1 MISSNKH
8 KYGFLVLLCLFL
20 LMGQGCTPNEVASS
34 DGKARMALT
43 LRTINTDNEDKV
55 VTLRMIMA
63 ESATGKVIYNGK
75 PIFPS
80 GDFKQRSEVIEVKN
94 PGLYDFYF
102 FANEDD
108 PGISAAQRTKI
119 QTLRNVA
126 QLYPQEK
133 IPFALDFDP
142 SKSLFPMLA
151 VYKNVSVSGGSI
163 DDPQVIPV
171 TLIRNFSKVTIN
183 INRKIEVPGA
193 KHAVIKKVYLKNLA
207 TQFIPLFSMKTHA
220 EEGLRITSSTT
231 TKELSTPLPAVPYD
245 KKGEIFTESLYI
257 SELLRQATDPQ
268 GTTVVIEYTQTAEST
283 VVKTLELPIDIQYI
297 NELETIFAHLGL
309 MMKPEDITKFTTQ
322 SILRNM
328 HYIVNINISDAQT
341 QPVVRLE
348 VEPWTLI
355 ANDFT
360 STDDYMNASKE
371 DVVMNYPNEDPNSFM
386 ILSNFEKRILSYS
399 VEYADPQDV
408 DWFTILPANPTY
420 ITGNLEFRTKTTSEN
435 IGGTPRIATV
445 TFHVDGYAHD
455 VSVRVV
461 QLPRQDIVTRKYVN
475 FIGTGGIV
483 NISVNNYGYD
493 WRAEIVENYSTIS
506 GTHDWIILMKNSSQ
520 LTIKAEPTN
529 DVNLL
534 RYAVIKIYDGS
545 DRAAYIWVEQGNYK
559 EVTVNGYTILD
570 RNLGALKTATDR
582 NAWPA
587 SAPISHQERVRVNG
601 FYYQWGR
608 VPDGYHW
615 HGINVLDGTINT
627 SLTSEQLNAYPVDY
641 TTHPDGMPL
650 KWWDPVVPASQ
661 DPQYGRFIAAEP
673 WLSTSG
679 SFPQLW
685 GYPKKVGVD
694 PCPEGYR
701 VPTLA
706 EMNGILSDF
715 EYIES
720 SQGFWAKSSDGTTD
734 VYFPRSQFRSSNG
747 TLYDWLAPETYPMFY
762 STSELHDNL
771 NSKVSFFFYYEK
783 QAREFDYPVSYGIPV
798 RCIKE

>member
-1 MISSNKH
+1 
-8 KYGFLVLLCLFL
+8 
-20 LMGQGCTPNEVASS
+20 
-34 DGKARMALT
+34 MALT
-43 LRTINTDNEDKV
+43 LRTINTDNEDRV
-55 VTLRMIMA
+55 ASLRMIMA

-94 PGLYDFYF
+94 AGLYDFYF

-133 IPFALDFDP
+133 IPFDPDFDP

-207 TQFIPLFSMKTHA
+207 TQFIPLFTMRTHA
-220 EEGLRITSSTT
+220 EEGLGITSSTT

-245 KKGEIFTESLYI
+245 TKGEIFSESMYI
-257 SELLRQATDPQ
+257 SELLRQGTDPQ
-268 GTTVVIEYTQTAEST
+268 GTTVVIEYTQTADATSAL
-283 VVKTLELPIDIQYI
+283 KTLELPIDIQYI
-297 NELETIFAHLGL
+297 DELETIFAHLGL

-371 DVVMNYPNEDPNSFM
+371 DVVMNYPNGDPNSFM
-386 ILSNFEKRILSYS
+386 ILSNFENKILSNFENKILSYS
-399 VEYADPQDV
+399 VEYADPLDT
-408 DWFTILPANPTY
+408 DWFTMTPANPTY
-420 ITGNLEFRTKTTSEN
+420 ITGNLEFRTSTTSEN

-455 VSVRVV
+455 VRVRVV

-493 WRAEIVENYSTIS
+493 WRAEVVESYSTIA
-506 GTHDWIILMKNSSQ
+506 GNPDWVTLMKNGSQ
-520 LTIKAEPTN
+520 LTINAATTN

-534 RYAVIKIYDGS
+534 RYAVVKIYDGS

-570 RNLGALKTATDR
+570 RNLGALRSATNR
-582 NAWPA
+582 NAWTEG
-587 SAPISHQERVRVNG
+587 APISNQERVRMNG

-641 TTHPDGMPL
+641 VTHPDAMPH
-650 KWWDPVVPASQ
+650 KWWDPVVPGSQ
-661 DPQYGRFIAAEP
+661 DPQYGRFITAEP
-673 WLSTSG
+673 WLSSSG
-679 SFPQLW
+679 AFPPLW
-685 GYPKKVGVD
+685 GSPKKVGVD

-706 EMNGILSDF
+706 EMNGILSNLKYL
-715 EYIES
+715 EHTH
-720 SQGFWAKSSDGTTD
+720 GFWAKSSDGNTD
-734 VYFPRSQFRSSNG
+734 VYFPRAQFRASNG
-747 TLYDWLAPETYPMFY
+747 TLYDWLEPNTYPTYY
-762 STSELHDNL
+762 STSELYNNL
-771 NSKVSFFFYYEK
+771 NSKVSFLFIHET
-783 QAREFDYPVSYGIPV
+783 QAREYDYPVSYGIPV

>member
-43 LRTINTDNEDKV
+43 LRTINTGNEDKV
-55 VTLRMIMA
+55 VSLRMIMA

-80 GDFKQRSEVIEVKN
+80 GDFEQRSEVIEVKN
-94 PGLYDFYF
+94 AGLYDFYF

-142 SKSLFPMLA
+142 AKSLFPMLA

-183 INRKIEVPGA
+183 INRKIEAPGA
-193 KHAVIKKVYLKNLA
+193 KHAVIKGIYLKNLA
-207 TQFIPLFSMKTHA
+207 TEFVPLFTMRTHA
-220 EEGLRITSSTT
+220 EEGLGIATT
-231 TKELSTPLPAVPYD
+231 TKELVTSLPAVPYD
-245 KKGEIFTESLYI
+245 KEGEIFTDSLYV
-257 SELLRQATDPQ
+257 SELLRAKDDAQ

-283 VVKTLELPIDIQYI
+283 VVKTLELPIDIQKI
-297 NELETIFAHLGL
+297 DELETIFAHLGL

-386 ILSNFEKRILSYS
+386 ILSNFKNKILSYS
-399 VEYADPQDV
+399 VEYADLNDK
-408 DWFTILPANPTY
+408 DWFSMTPATPTS
-420 ITGNLEFRTKTTSEN
+420 INGNLQFNTITTSEN
-435 IGGTPRIATV
+435 LGGTPRIATV

-455 VSVRVV
+455 VRVRVV

-475 FIGTGGIV
+475 FIGTGGTV
-483 NISVNNYGYD
+483 NISVNSYGYD

-506 GTHDWIILMKNSSQ
+506 GTHDWITLRKNSSQ
-520 LTIKAEPTN
+520 LTINAEPTN

-559 EVTVNGYTILD
+559 EVTVNDCTILD

-587 SAPISHQERVRVNG
+587 EAPISHQERVRVNG

-650 KWWDPVVPASQ
+650 KWWDPVVPGSQ
-661 DPQYGRFIAAEP
+661 DPQYGRFIATEP
-673 WLSTSG
+673 WLSTSD

-706 EMNGILSDF
+706 EMNVILSNLK
-715 EYIES
+715 YIES
-720 SQGFWAKSSDGTTD
+720 SQGFWAKADDEATD

-747 TLYDWLAPETYPMFY
+747 TLYDWLEPNTFPTYY
-762 STSELHDNL
+762 STSELYNNL
-771 NSKVSFFFYYEK
+771 DSKVSYLFTYFTS
-783 QAREFDYPVSYGIPV
+783 AWEFNNPVSYGIPV

>member
-1 MISSNKH
+1 MNSKNIH
-8 KYGFLVLLCLFL
+8 TYGSLLLLFL
-20 LMGQGCTPNEVASS
+20 AILMVHGCKPREVESGDGMFRMAVNLRSINTNDEDRVAS
-34 DGKARMALT
+34 
-43 LRTINTDNEDKV
+43 
-55 VTLRMIMA
+55 LRMIIA
-63 ESATGKVIYNGK
+63 ESATGKVVYNDK
-75 PIFPS
+75 PKFPN
-80 GDFKQRSEVIEVKN
+80 GYEKRSEVIEVKN
-94 PGLYDFYF
+94 AGLYDFYF

-108 PGISAAQRTKI
+108 SGITPEQKTKI

-133 IPFALDFDP
+133 IPFDPDFVPNKVD
-142 SKSLFPMLA
+142 KLFPMLA

-193 KHAVIKKVYLKNLA
+193 KHAVIKRIYLKNLA
-207 TQFIPLFSMKTHA
+207 TQFIPLFTMRTHA
-220 EEGLRITSSTT
+220 EEGLGITTT
-231 TKELSTPLPAVPYD
+231 TKKLSKPLPVAPYNTA
-245 KKGEIFTESLYI
+245 GEIFTETMYI
-257 SELLRQATDPQ
+257 SELLRQGTDPQ

-297 NELETIFAHLGL
+297 DELETIFAHLGL

-371 DVVMNYPNEDPNSFM
+371 DVVMNYLNGDPNSFM
-386 ILSNFEKRILSYS
+386 ILSNFEGRILSYS
-399 VEYADPQDV
+399 VQYADPLDT
-408 DWFTILPANPTY
+408 DWFTMTPANPTY
-420 ITGNLEFRTKTTSEN
+420 ITGNLEFRTSTTSEN

-455 VSVRVV
+455 VRVRVV
-461 QLPRQDIVTRKYVN
+461 QLPRQDMVARKYVN
-475 FIGTGGIV
+475 FIGTGGSV
-483 NISVNNYGYD
+483 NIRVNSYGYD

-506 GTHDWIILMKNSSQ
+506 GTHDWIRLMKNSSQ

-582 NAWPA
+582 NAWPVG
-587 SAPISHQERVRVNG
+587 APISHQERVRVNG

-650 KWWDPVVPASQ
+650 KWWDPAVPGSQ

-706 EMNGILSDF
+706 EMNGILSKL

-720 SQGFWAKSSDGTTD
+720 SQGFWAESSDGTTY

-747 TLYDWLAPETYPMFY
+747 TLNDWLEPKTHPTYY
-762 STSELHDNL
+762 STSELYNNL
-771 NSKVSFFFYYEK
+771 NSKVSYLYTHNT
-783 QAREFDYPVSYGIPV
+783 QAREYNYPVSYGIPV